1 MWQDNSFTSLISACQ
16 SFPQL
21 FHVTLISQCLS
32 LILSLQEQIYIID
45 ILSKLCKAYKIWV
58 LSKIKFWGYLRSFW
72 VFFLTQHEPLAM
84 ALLYL
89 SISSRVMVL
98 FFNSWGHSFYL
109 NNIPL
114 FLPKLYFLLTMNMN
128 GRNRR

>member
-72 VFFLTQHEPLAM
+72 VFFLTQQEPSAM
-84 ALLYL
+84 ALSYL
-89 SISSRVMVL
+89 SISPRVMVSL
-98 FFNSWGHSFYL
+98 FNSWGHSFYL

-114 FLPKLYFLLTMNMN
+114 FLPKLYFILTMNMDGRN
-128 GRNRR
+128 GR